1 MISLSLLKNR
11 ESMKPEV
18 KYRLI
23 EKLVHTKDE
32 AILGQIEEI
41 LEGSS
46 LISDEMKEDLTDEWK
61 SIKKERVS
69 YTWEEVK
76 AYIKAQRNNP
86 ALS

>member
-1 MISLSLLKNR
+1 MKSLSLLKTR

-23 EKLVHTKDE
+23 EKLVHTEDE

-46 LISDEMKEDLTDEWK
+46 FISEEMKEELDRRWEKYQKGESKL
-61 SIKKERVS
+61 

-76 AYIKAQRNNP
+76 EYVKT
-86 ALS
+86 SK